1 MDLSLNSVSRQ
12 VGRAFGPIQRPFV
25 KERREI
31 MNMNKLATAFAAM
44 ACIMVSASVFPKAP
58 VISGVPDIIIGDRE
72 DNVLTVD
79 NNWFRYANAI
89 NILDYVTDVDS
100 LQSDL
105 LFTFVEE
112 TTAKDLGIRIDAPGA
127 TGATVSQLDAVDS
140 ATVVADWTG
149 HEITNYADPAHRDYL
164 LTFVDLIR
172 SADPYGSVPYSNPVT
187 NGGAPITSATLAD
200 LGWHNTE
207 GSGALQDAS
216 RTVWIYVADDPL
228 ASGPDR
234 VDNDAITVISRN
246 YGFDSLSGGVTT
258 AFESG
263 FANGAGTTG
272 NASSWSS
279 LTVSGMTACT
289 ITSGSGT
296 SGGNGYLSLASG
308 TATTNGFTRWQSQ
321 NNVAPPGHPELT
333 PYVGAVP
340 YVTPGPGESLIY
352 CARFTMSQNQ
362 ADRGVAPAIRFG
374 ANQVTSSMIDMVT
387 MKPVSGAGNTP
398 YNPQVPAQNLN
409 HTYKSVWAANEG
421 SPDFAKL
428 DWTTL
433 GGVDMRGY
441 NLYFDILDQFSDQGG
456 AWTIWNVDVVT
467 TARPAD
473 VAAAVTETDFRSSN
487 GWTTLA
493 SGPSSITATWDGTGK
508 MTFNDTG
515 NPHAGTGFPYLMWG
529 KAINRTAV
537 KWDSNQLL
545 RFKTAM
551 SCPAAADRQSFHW
564 FRLRQSLTYYNVG
577 HEWAILGDGARVA
590 PTIGGY
596 PMIPPATPG
605 TPFVYESYLSSQ
617 VDDANFD
624 WAPIRAVTGA
634 DTYNLYVEGL
644 ALPQGSEVGTFPG
657 ASPTHYTVQSVA
669 VEALADPF

>member
-1 MDLSLNSVSRQ
+1 
-12 VGRAFGPIQRPFV
+12 
-25 KERREI
+25 
-31 MNMNKLATAFAAM
+31 MNMNKLATAFAAT
-44 ACIMVSASVFPKAP
+44 ACILVSASVFAKAP
-58 VISGVPDIIIGDRE
+58 VISGVPDIVIGDRE

-140 ATVVADWTG
+140 ATVVGDWTG
-149 HEITNYADPAHRDYL
+149 HEITNYGDPAHRDYL

-172 SADPYGSVPYSNPVT
+172 SADPYGSVPYGAPVT
-187 NGGAPITSATLAD
+187 NGGAPISSATLAD

-228 ASGPDR
+228 ADGPDR

-246 YGFDSLSGGVTT
+246 YGFDSLNGGVTT

-272 NASSWSS
+272 NASSWST
-279 LTVSGMTACT
+279 LVVGGLTACT
-289 ITSGSGT
+289 AASGSGT
-296 SGGNGYLSLASG
+296 GGGNGYLSLASG
-308 TATTNGFTRWQSQ
+308 TPTTDGFGRWQLL
-321 NNVAPPGHPELT
+321 NNTVGGPLKD
-333 PYVGAVP
+333 YVGAVP
-340 YVTPGPGESLIY
+340 YVAPGPGESLIY
-352 CARFTMSQNQ
+352 CARFTLSQNQ
-362 ADRGVAPAIRFG
+362 AARGAAPAIRFG
-374 ANQVTSSMIDMVT
+374 ANQVTSSFVDMVT
-387 MKPVSGAGNTP
+387 MKAVSGGGVDNP
-398 YNPQVPAQNLN
+398 QVNPQVPAQNLN
-409 HTYKSVWAANEG
+409 HIYKSVWSANEG

-441 NLYFDILDQFSDQGG
+441 NLYFDILDQFADQGG

-467 TARPAD
+467 TPRPAD

-487 GWTTLA
+487 GWTTLQSA
-493 SGPSSITATWDGTGK
+493 PSSITATWDGTGK

-515 NPHAGTGFPYLMWG
+515 TPHGSTGFPYLMWA
-529 KAINRTAV
+529 KALSNTAV

-564 FRLRQSLTYYNVG
+564 FRLRQSLTYFNVG
-577 HEWAILGDGARVA
+577 HEWSLYGDGGRVA

-624 WAPIRAVTGA
+624 WAPIRAITGA

-644 ALPQGSEVGTFPG
+644 ALPQNTEVSVGSPPVYAG
-657 ASPTHYTVQSVA
+657 AVATHYTVQSVA